1 LEFNPVAAQPSEAL
15 ESEALESGIR
25 RELFER
31 REFLPPPRYRALRGE
46 PKAKLLG
53 AFSLV
58 RFFGASKEMNIS
70 SLNAADGRFS
80 TDC

>member
-1 LEFNPVAAQPSEAL
+1 MPRFLGFNPVAAQP
-15 ESEALESGIR
+15 SEALESGIR

-31 REFLPPPRYRALRGE
+31 SEFLPPPRDSASRGE

-58 RFFGASKEMNIS
+58 RFFGPNKEKNIIFRTPPP
-70 SLNAADGRFS
+70 AE
-80 TDC
+80 